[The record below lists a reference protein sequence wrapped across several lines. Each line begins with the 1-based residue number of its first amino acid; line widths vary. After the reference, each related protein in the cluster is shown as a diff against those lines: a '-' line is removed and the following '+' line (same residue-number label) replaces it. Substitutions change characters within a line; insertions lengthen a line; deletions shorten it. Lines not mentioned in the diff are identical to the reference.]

1 MKKIYLIREFNFFTK
16 NLDIELKK
24 DASLVKYYL
33 NSTNKNKTIYNFIRS
48 KLGPNSQF
56 EKLNF
61 SHNVSS
67 CRDEIIADLN
77 GKILSYL

>member
-1 MKKIYLIREFNFFTK
+1 M
-16 NLDIELKK
+16 DIELKQG
-24 DASLVKYYL
+24 AYLFKYYL

-48 KLGPNSQF
+48 KLGTKSQF
-56 EKLNF
+56 EKFNF

-77 GKILSYL
+77 GKNNFCIPK